1 MTVLVASSCVDLRD
15 GSSSFAP
22 TPTRRQGLI
31 SVSSIRDAVCRND
44 VQYMPGFGA
53 SLLI

>member
-1 MTVLVASSCVDLRD
+1 VASSCADLRD
-15 GSSSFAP
+15 GSSSLIP

-44 VQYMPGFGA
+44 AEYMPGTGP
-53 SLLI
+53 SLLSSPLI